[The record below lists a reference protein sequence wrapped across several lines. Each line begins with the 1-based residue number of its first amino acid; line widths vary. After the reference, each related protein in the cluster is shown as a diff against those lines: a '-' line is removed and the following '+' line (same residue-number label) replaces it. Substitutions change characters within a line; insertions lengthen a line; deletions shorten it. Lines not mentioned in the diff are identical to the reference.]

1 MRNTVVIASAVS
13 AVALLL
19 AACNQEPIAEPSSD
33 ATAAASEAIA
43 ASEEPS
49 GDASEAAQSGLAA
62 QLDQTALGERRD
74 PERVLRY
81 YINALR
87 IGDWDDAAKA
97 WTLDAQMTPNR
108 LAEEFGGD
116 AGPRIALGRGD
127 TSTAAGSIYYEA
139 PVVLDFADGRPAR
152 RGSIVLRRV
161 NDVPGASEQQLN
173 WRIERM
179 STVTR

>member
-19 AACNQEPIAEPSSD
+19 AACNQKPIAEPSSD

>member
-1 MRNTVVIASAVS
+1 MRNTLVIAGAVS
-13 AVALLL
+13 AITLLL
-19 AACNQEPIAEPSSD
+19 AACNGDPVAESSSD
-33 ATAAASEAIA
+33 PTSAASEAIA

-49 GDASEAAQSGLAA
+49 GDATAAATNGLAA

-74 PERVLRY
+74 PERLLRY
-81 YINALR
+81 YVNALR

-97 WTLDAQMTPNR
+97 WTLDAQMTPSR

-127 TSTAAGSIYYEA
+127 SSNAAGTLYYEA
-139 PVVLDFADGRPAR
+139 PVVLDFADGRPSR
-152 RGSIVLRRV
+152 RGSIVLRRI
-161 NDVPGASEQQLN
+161 NDLPGASEQQLN